1 MKIKEYMYMYTYIC
15 INRLTIH
22 GKNNHAIFILIW
34 NSIDNEKTKNK
45 ICFSLDLLHINLK
58 Q

>member
-1 MKIKEYMYMYTYIC
+1 MYTYIC